1 MPIKSTAKNIRYN
14 SLDFLRGVAVVLM
27 IFFHL
32 FYDLDIFGYVD
43 IDFSKDF
50 FWYWL
55 PRLIVF
61 LFMISMGMSLTLAH
75 RKTLRARPYTLRLL
89 KVGICAIA
97 ISVTTFLMFKN
108 NWVYFGTLHCIF
120 FSTLI
125 ITPFIKRPHFSLF
138 MFYFFMMLEVLNI
151 QIPFYEM
158 NHAAMDYIPIWP
170 WVGHSFLGVF
180 FVHYGIHEISLPTN
194 SFTKVIFFLG
204 KKALPIYLIHQPI
217 MYGIIWAYTS
227 YLS

>member
-1 MPIKSTAKNIRYN
+1 MPIKSTSKKMRYN
-14 SLDFLRGVAVVLM
+14 SLDFLRGLAVILM
-27 IFFHL
+27 IFFHF

-43 IDFSKDF
+43 IDFSKDL

-61 LFMISMGMSLTLAH
+61 LFMLSMGMSLTLAH
-75 RKTLRARPYTLRLL
+75 KRTLSPKPYTIRLL
-89 KVGICAIA
+89 KVGICAIG

-108 NWVYFGTLHCIF
+108 HWVYFGTLHCIF

-125 ITPFIKRPHFSLF
+125 ITPFIKKPHFSLL

-151 QIPFYEM
+151 KIPFYEM
-158 NHAAMDYIPIWP
+158 DHAAMDYIPIWP

-180 FVHYGIHEISLPTN
+180 FVHYGIHEVSIPTN
-194 SFTKVIFFLG
+194 SFTKLIFFLG

-217 MYGIIWAYTS
+217 MYGIIWAYTN